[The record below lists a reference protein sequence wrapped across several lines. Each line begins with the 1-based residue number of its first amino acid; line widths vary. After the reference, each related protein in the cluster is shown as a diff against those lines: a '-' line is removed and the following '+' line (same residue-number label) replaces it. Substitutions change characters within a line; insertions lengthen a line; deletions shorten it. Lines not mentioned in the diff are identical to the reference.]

1 MSATDGNVDAK
12 ILSAIVSEEEDSDS
26 DRELQIAFEEGLLKI
41 DKLNYVTEKKRPI
54 INKKAELE
62 NKVKELTKNLTWI
75 ETLDV
80 AVNSDHIGE
89 KVLNDD
95 FEREIIF
102 YKQAEKAV
110 QIAVLRLREMNV
122 RIFRPTDYYAEMVK
136 SDQHM
141 QKIRQRMAEVEESKQ
156 KLEAIRRIRE
166 EKKFAAKVQK
176 KVMERKQNE
185 KKILAE
191 AVKKHRKGVKSHLD
205 AILNNANTTRDTGV
219 FYPSF
224 QIHFNNACISIKL
237 GCHLDFGL
245 CLAVSSFCFTLLR
258 KRWDFQVEAKRSE
271 KGRMRGK
278 SKKFRRLARDKKFGF
293 GGQKKRSK
301 KNDKNSFEE
310 IATPGSVARK
320 LKGHHFGGNLL
331 KNSAK
336 QRKKR

>member
-1 MSATDGNVDAK
+1 MSTIASDVDAND
-12 ILSAIVSEEEDSDS
+12 LSAVESEGESNDS
-26 DRELQIAFEEGLLKI
+26 DRELQIAFREGLLKS
-41 DKLNYVTEKKRPI
+41 DKLNYVMEKKRPN
-54 INKKAELE
+54 INKKVELE
-62 NKVKELTKNLTWI
+62 DKAEKLKKNLIWL

-80 AVNSDHIGE
+80 TTNNDQVNE

-110 QIAVLRLREMNV
+110 QIAIPRLREMGV
-122 RIFRPTDYYAEMVK
+122 KIFRPIDYYAEMVK

-176 KVMERKQNE
+176 KVLERKQSE
-185 KKILAE
+185 KKSLAE
-191 AVKKHRKGVKSHLD
+191 AVKKHRKGVKAHLD
-205 AILNNANTTRDTGV
+205 SLLNNTKRMQDTEV
-219 FYPSF
+219 
-224 QIHFNNACISIKL
+224 
-237 GCHLDFGL
+237 GL
-245 CLAVSSFCFTLLR
+245 KGSG
-258 KRWDFQVEAKRSE
+258 
-271 KGRMRGK
+271 KGRVRGK
-278 SKKFRRLARDKKFGF
+278 NKKFRRLARDKKFGF

-310 IATPGSVARK
+310 FATPGSLARK
-320 LKGHHFGGNLL
+320 LKGHHFGANVL
-331 KNSAK
+331 KSGTK

>member
-219 FYPSF
+219 
-224 QIHFNNACISIKL
+224 
-237 GCHLDFGL
+237 
-245 CLAVSSFCFTLLR
+245 
-258 KRWDFQVEAKRSE
+258 EAKRSE

-336 QRKKR
+336 QRKKDNCFLSNIGKRVLRMSFI

>member
-1 MSATDGNVDAK
+1 MSNAKRGEMSTTDVDVNAR
-12 ILSAIVSEEEDSDS
+12 ILPAVESEEESSDS
-26 DRELQIAFEEGLLKI
+26 DRELQIAFDEGLLKT
-41 DKLNYVTEKKRPI
+41 DKLNYIVEKKRPI

-62 NKVKELTKNLTWI
+62 DKIKKLAMNLAWL

-80 AVNSDHIGE
+80 EVNNDYLNE
-89 KVLNDD
+89 KVLSDD

-102 YKQAEKAV
+102 YKQAEKAA
-110 QIAVLRLREMNV
+110 QIAISRLREMGV

-141 QKIRQRMAEVEESKQ
+141 QKIRQRMAEIEESKQ

-176 KVMERKQNE
+176 KAGFISCFVIRIVVGLIIWSCFFLLYNRVRVFYLLIQVIERKQSE

-205 AILNNANTTRDTGV
+205 AMLNNARRIQDTEVG
-219 FYPSF
+219 
-224 QIHFNNACISIKL
+224 I
-237 GCHLDFGL
+237 
-245 CLAVSSFCFTLLR
+245 
-258 KRWDFQVEAKRSE
+258 KRSE
-271 KGRMRGK
+271 KGRMREK
-278 SKKFRRLARDKKFGF
+278 SKRFRRMARDKKFGF

-310 IATPGSVARK
+310 FATPGSLARR
-320 LKGHHFGGNLL
+320 LKGHHFGTHVL
-331 KNSAK
+331 KSRAK
-336 QRKKR
+336 PRKR

>member
-1 MSATDGNVDAK
+1 MSNAKRGEMSTTDVDVNAR
-12 ILSAIVSEEEDSDS
+12 ILPAVESEEESSDS
-26 DRELQIAFEEGLLKI
+26 DRELQIAFDEGLLKT
-41 DKLNYVTEKKRPI
+41 DKLNYIVEKKRPI

-62 NKVKELTKNLTWI
+62 DKIKKLAMNLAWL

-80 AVNSDHIGE
+80 EVNNDYLNE
-89 KVLNDD
+89 KVLSDD

-102 YKQAEKAV
+102 YKQAEKAA
-110 QIAVLRLREMNV
+110 QIAISRLREMGV

-141 QKIRQRMAEVEESKQ
+141 QKARTFGRIRQRMAEIEESKQ

-176 KVMERKQNE
+176 KAGFISCFVIRIVVIERKQSE

-205 AILNNANTTRDTGV
+205 AMLNNARRIQDTEVG
-219 FYPSF
+219 
-224 QIHFNNACISIKL
+224 I
-237 GCHLDFGL
+237 
-245 CLAVSSFCFTLLR
+245 
-258 KRWDFQVEAKRSE
+258 KRSE
-271 KGRMRGK
+271 KGRMREK
-278 SKKFRRLARDKKFGF
+278 SKRFRRMARDKKFGF

-310 IATPGSVARK
+310 FATPGSLARR
-320 LKGHHFGGNLL
+320 LKGHHFGTHVL
-331 KNSAK
+331 KSRAK
-336 QRKKR
+336 PRKR